1 MIGLVPTAL
10 AVLLVLIVGL
20 AAKLPEAVLPIG
32 TDTGMYA
39 TYGRMI
45 LQGARPYVD
54 FYDVH
59 PPLAYYYWAAV
70 QAAVGTDWSRACLGS
85 WGTLAPQPCISLLAH
100 ALDLGL
106 SLIAAL
112 LVYAI
117 ARAVGLRR
125 GVGLLASVLVAW
137 FANASM
143 LSMEGSNPTKLTL
156 VPSTLAVYAY
166 VRGLGTGSSADKPLS
181 ARVAVGRTCGAR
193 PGPGPRPK
201 TSTLTTFGGGGPGR
215 GWLGWAFVSGMAGL
229 GAGLAKQPGLMTLVA
244 LVAYTLPSALSA
256 APARR
261 RLLAMS
267 LGAAATGLL
276 TALFLWRVGSLGG
289 FIDEAWRYNA
299 ERFLIGYWQT
309 PAGLTSPA
317 TRIDRVLSEAAALLF
332 VGALLGAVTLWVGPA
347 RPGER
352 LLLVWGVFSL
362 AAIAGFREFAQ
373 VVPSLSLLAALGIG
387 RLWDAAT
394 RDGLGLGRP
403 VAGRL
408 SLIALLGTIFLLSS
422 SFQLIETRRAIYERG
437 PRARPSD
444 PDQIAAF
451 LRQQAPPG
459 PIFAWGNAGQ
469 IYALSGRQPAT
480 RFVIAE
486 FTNTTSPRPLQ
497 SRNEVISDLEA
508 RPPSAIV
515 VDPHADEPGLRLLE
529 FPGLAQVLDR
539 CYHRVSAGA
548 VDPGWGVYVPSSG
561 DRTCI
566 TRVVASVPPG

>member
-1 MIGLVPTAL
+1 MIGRVPTAL
-10 AVLLVLIVGL
+10 AVLIVLLVGL

-45 LQGARPYVD
+45 LHGARPYVD
-54 FYDVH
+54 FYDIH
-59 PPLAYYYWAAV
+59 PPLAYYYWAAI
-70 QAAVGTDWSRACLGS
+70 QAAVGTDWSRTCLGS

-112 LVYAI
+112 LAYAI

-137 FANASM
+137 FANTPM

-166 VRGLGTGSSADKPLS
+166 VRGLE
-181 ARVAVGRTCGAR
+181 GR
-193 PGPGPRPK
+193 PN
-201 TSTLTTFGGGGPGR
+201 
-215 GWLGWAFVSGMAGL
+215 WLGWAFVSGVAGL
-229 GAGLAKQPGLMTLVA
+229 AASLAKQPGLMTLVA
-244 LVAYTLPSALSA
+244 LVAYTLPSARSA
-256 APARR
+256 PTARR

-267 LGAAATGLL
+267 LGAVATALVA
-276 TALFLWRVGSLGG
+276 ALFLWRVGSLGG
-289 FIDEAWRYNA
+289 FIDQAWRYNV

-317 TRIDRVLSEAAALLF
+317 TRIDRVLGQAAALLF
-332 VGALLGAVTLWVGPA
+332 VGALLGAVSLWLGPA

-362 AAIAGFREFAQ
+362 VAIAGFREFAQ
-373 VVPSLSLLAALGIG
+373 VVPSLSLLAAVGIG
-387 RLWDAAT
+387 RLWDAAA

-403 VAGRL
+403 AAGRL

-437 PRARPSD
+437 PRAVPSD

-451 LRQQAPPG
+451 LRQAAPPG

-469 IYALSGRQPAT
+469 IYALSGRPPAT

-486 FTNTTSPRPLQ
+486 FTNTASPRLRQ
-497 SRNEVISDLEA
+497 SRDQVISDLEA
-508 RPPSAIV
+508 QPPSAIV
-515 VDPHADEPGLRLLE
+515 VDPHADEPDLRLLE
-529 FPGLAQVLDR
+529 FPSLAQVLDR
-539 CYHRVSAGA
+539 CYQKVRTGA
-548 VDPGWGVYVPSSG
+548 ADPGWGVYVPSSG
-561 DRTCI
+561 DRACI

>member
-1 MIGLVPTAL
+1 MIGHVPTAL
-10 AVLLVLIVGL
+10 AVLMVLMVGL

-59 PPLAYYYWAAV
+59 PPLTYYYWATLQGV
-70 QAAVGTDWSRACLGS
+70 VGTDWSRTCLGA

-100 ALDLGL
+100 GLDLGL
-106 SLIAAL
+106 SWIAAL

-117 ARAVGLRR
+117 ARAAGLGA
-125 GVGLLASVLVAW
+125 GVGVLASVFVAW

-143 LSMEGSNPTKLTL
+143 ISMEGSNPTKLTL
-156 VPSTLAVYAY
+156 VPSTLAVYAFL
-166 VRGLGTGSSADKPLS
+166 RSLNSQRAPL
-181 ARVAVGRTCGAR
+181 AWGFVAGV
-193 PGPGPRPK
+193 
-201 TSTLTTFGGGGPGR
+201 
-215 GWLGWAFVSGMAGL
+215 AGL
-229 GAGLAKQPGLMTLVA
+229 SAGLAKQPGLMTLVA
-244 LVAYTLPSALSA
+244 LFAYALPRAFRA

-261 RLLAMS
+261 RVVAMS
-267 LGAAATGLL
+267 LGAMVAAV
-276 TALFLWRVGSLGG
+276 AAMLFLWRVGSLGA
-289 FIDEAWRYNA
+289 FVDQAWRYNA

-317 TRIDRVLSEAAALLF
+317 TRIDRVLTEAAALLF
-332 VGALLGAVTLWVGPA
+332 VCAIVGGLALWLGPV
-347 RPGER
+347 RPSQR
-352 LLLVWGVFSL
+352 LLLIWGVFSL

-373 VVPSLSLLAALGIG
+373 VVPSLALLAGVGIG
-387 RLWDAAT
+387 RLWEAAS

-403 VAGRL
+403 AAGRL
-408 SLIALLGTIFLLSS
+408 SLIALLGAIFLLSS
-422 SFQLIETRRAIYERG
+422 SFQLVEVRRAIYERG
-437 PRARPSD
+437 PRAAPSD

-451 LRQQAPPG
+451 LRQSTPPG

-469 IYALSGRQPAT
+469 IYALSGREPAT

-497 SRNEVISDLEA
+497 SRNQIISDLEA

-515 VDPHADEPGLRLLE
+515 VDPHADEPGLRLVD
-529 FPGLAQVLDR
+529 FPGLAQVIDR
-539 CYHRVSAGA
+539 CYHKVTPGA
-548 VDPGWGVYVPSSG
+548 VDPAWGIYLPSSE
-561 DRTCI
+561 DQTCI
-566 TRVVASVPPG
+566 PRAVASVAPS